1 MNGTVNADL
10 STIPMSN
17 LIVIFAGIACLLII
31 AAVLIKVFKIEIG
44 LGKKDT
50 IKLQD
55 YEYDQRCILINH
67 KIKEDVDNIDW
78 NLQKALREQ
87 TKNMNCLVSKL
98 DKDQELCKPSRN
110 SLFKTIKEP
119 LYACVSNNHFTREF
133 MPTNYD
139 SYRTNLMTSMQND
152 YENLLY
158 EYNTDSCDKN
168 ALYPWD
174 DVEETIENVVDA
186 WLIMAM
192 NEVKKACYQ
201 KLNLY
206 KTEIKNV
213 EKSETWKSVIQMCID
228 KNTHYIDEIEKRLSK
243 VGG

>member
-1 MNGTVNADL
+1 MNGEVKVDL
-10 STIPMSN
+10 STIPMN
-17 LIVIFAGIACLLII
+17 TLIVVFIGIAGLLII
-31 AAVLIKVFKIEIG
+31 AAVLIKIFKIDFG
-44 LGKKDT
+44 FSKKDT

-78 NLQKALREQ
+78 NLQKSLREQ
-87 TKNMNCLVSKL
+87 TKNINCVISEL
-98 DKDQELCKPSRN
+98 DIENSLCKPSRI

-139 SYRTNLMTSMQND
+139 SYRKNIISSMQND
-152 YENLLY
+152 YKNLMY
-158 EYNTDSCDKN
+158 EYNGDACEKN
-168 ALYPWD
+168 TLETWSV
-174 DVEETIENVVDA
+174 VEPIVEKSVDT

-213 EKSETWKSVIQMCID
+213 EKSETWKSVIQNCID

-243 VGG
+243 YGG